1 MKKIICVLFFITI
14 IFINYEKN
22 DSVIIPKDSIRFR
35 LIANSNSIEDQKI
48 KKTIKKDLESTF
60 IKNIKTNNL
69 ETTENSIIDSLNVI
83 DEVMKKYDVNYNISY
98 GNNYFPQ
105 KEYKGV
111 TYPEGNYKSLVI
123 TLGKGKG
130 ENWWCVLFPP
140 LCLLE
145 STEDKQDI
153 IYKSYVKEILNKTMN
168 NK

>member
-1 MKKIICVLFFITI
+1 MKKIICVLFLFTI
-14 IFINYEKN
+14 IFLSFEKQQ
-22 DSVIIPKDSIRFR
+22 SVIIPSDSIRFR
-35 LIANSNSIEDQKI
+35 LIANSDSVEDQTL
-48 KKTIKKDLESTF
+48 KKTIKKDLESSF
-60 IKNIKTNNL
+60 IKNIRTNNL
-69 ETTENSIIDSLNVI
+69 ETTEKSINKSLNII
-83 DEVMKKYDVNYNISY
+83 DEVMKKYDIDYNVSY

-145 STEDKQDI
+145 SNEENQNVT
-153 IYKSYVKEILNKTMN
+153 YKSYVKEILNQTMN